1 MINKF
6 LKHILIIKTMKKKI
20 AFLALLITISAFS
33 FGQKPGLKEHG
44 AIKNP
49 RIENGNTKFEEVRKK
64 DAPDRLIKFHQEK
77 HTPFQLKNV
86 ADTKQRLDSVTTEV
100 NNSAA
105 QRKDEYT
112 YNEDGLV
119 TLRLGL
125 SRTSPSNPWSYQSK
139 DVHAY
144 NEMGFPTLVSYYNYS
159 TINEQWIGQWK
170 EEGEYNDEGQW
181 TSWAVYY
188 DWDYENNEWIGAA
201 KQEVIYDEFGKVVQ
215 SLFYEWDAQSAIHWA
230 LNRKSDYYWE
240 ENSDTLTVTTYE
252 WDTANQI
259 WVNFE
264 KSIAALNN
272 FGYTTFGISYIWSDT
287 INEWQNNRKYEYFYD
302 SNGND
307 TLNLRYIWNIDES
320 QWVPEF
326 KIEYTYE
333 DNSNLIREEYFQW
346 DIENSKWITSGIY
359 EAEYDENGNPLI
371 ELYHYLNILHPEYSS
386 MSKYEYSFD
395 ENSNL
400 LSASEYYSD
409 YLNTDWVGL
418 NRIECSYNLNFTK
431 DDLIIPFICHPYYS
445 GYLCGN
451 NMLTGEKEFGWNEGN
466 WELLDES
473 FYHYSEQASGIEKHY
488 TEAGLLYPNPASNQI
503 TIQLPADQMQGLLQ
517 IYNLHGSLLMQKVI
531 TGKDQIQIDFLDVG
545 FYVYQITFGNEK
557 YYGKFVKE

>member
-86 ADTKQRLDSVTTEV
+86 ADTKQRLDSVTKETS
-100 NNSAA
+100 NSAA
-105 QRKDEYT
+105 QYKDEYT
-112 YNEDGLV
+112 YNEGGFV

-139 DVHAY
+139 DEHAY
-144 NEMGFPTLVSYYNYS
+144 NEMGFRTLESYYNYS
-159 TINEQWIGQWK
+159 SVNDQWIGTWK
-170 EEGEYNDEGQW
+170 EEYEFNDEGQLTTW
-181 TSWAVYY
+181 EAYWS
-188 DWDYENNEWIGAA
+188 WDYENNEWIGDV
-201 KQEVIYDEFGKVVQ
+201 KEEVIYDEFGKVVQ
-215 SLFYEWDAQSAIHWA
+215 SLFYEWDAQLANHWA
-230 LNRKSDYYWE
+230 LVRKSDYYWTQ
-240 ENSDTLTVTTYE
+240 NGDSLTIITCK
-252 WDTANQI
+252 WNPANQI

-264 KSIAALNN
+264 KNVAALNN
-272 FGYTTFGISYIWSDT
+272 FGFTISIVYSWSDT
-287 INEWQNNRKYEYFYD
+287 INDWQNDRKYEYSYD

-307 TLNLRYIWNIDES
+307 TLSLWHIWDIDES
-320 QWVPEF
+320 QWIPEY
-326 KIEYTYE
+326 KCECIYDTY
-333 DNSNLIREEYFQW
+333 SNLIREEDFHW
-346 DIENSKWITSGIY
+346 DLENSEWITSWIY
-359 EAEYDENGNPLI
+359 EAEYDENRNPLI
-371 ELYHYLNILHPEYSS
+371 GLYHYLYPLPSEWAIL
-386 MSKYEYSFD
+386 KYEYSFD

-400 LSASEYYSD
+400 LTESEYYSD
-409 YLNTDWVGL
+409 YLNIDWVGL

-431 DDLIIPFICHPYYS
+431 DDLIIPFICPSYYS

-473 FYHYSEQASGIEKHY
+473 FYHYSEQASGIEEHY
-488 TEAGLLYPNPASNQI
+488 TEAVLLYPNPASNQI
-503 TIQLPADQMQGLLQ
+503 TIQLPHGEQKGLLQ
-517 IYNLHGSLLMQKVI
+517 IYTLQGNKVLQKVI
-531 TGKDQIQIDFLDVG
+531 TGKDQIQIDFLDTG
-545 FYVYQITFGNEK
+545 FYFYHITSNNDN
-557 YYGKFVKE
+557 YSGKFIKE